1 MARRGSM
8 RFVTTYRVKPHLTR
22 EDTKKLMETFAK
34 NGEGPG
40 TTAHYVAADGSHGV
54 VISEIDDAAVAYK
67 SILPYTEWIDY
78 QTVPVLTIEE
88 AVPHILENL
97 A

>member
-1 MARRGSM
+1 M
-8 RFVTTYRVKPHLTR
+8 RFVTTYRVKSHITR
-22 EDTKKLMETFAK
+22 EDTKKLMEAFATH
-34 NGEGPG
+34 GEAPG
-40 TTAHYVAADGSHGV
+40 TIAHYVAADGSHGV
-54 VISEIDDAAVAYK
+54 VINEIDDAAVAYK